1 MIIESVK
8 QYIIDKGLSL
18 EKDIFLHT
26 LPINVELAVLLLY
39 TMDGIGVNHEINDYY
54 QDSFALVVRGRH
66 FGKVKDKIDLLISE
80 ITVINTDFGDIH
92 FNFLKPATLPIY
104 YPKDSSSNYEANVVM
119 DFSCYVKPK
128 L

>member
-1 MIIESVK
+1 MIVETVRK
-8 QYIIDKGLSL
+8 YLVDRGLSL
-18 EKDIFLHT
+18 EKDIFVHT
-26 LPINVELAVLLLY
+26 LPINVEFGILLLY
-39 TMDGIGVNHEINDYY
+39 TMDGIRVNHEINDYY
-54 QDSFALVVRGRH
+54 QDSFALVVRGRY
-66 FGKVKDKIDLLISE
+66 FDKVKSKMELIIPE
-80 ITVINTDFGDIH
+80 ITVVNEDFGDIH